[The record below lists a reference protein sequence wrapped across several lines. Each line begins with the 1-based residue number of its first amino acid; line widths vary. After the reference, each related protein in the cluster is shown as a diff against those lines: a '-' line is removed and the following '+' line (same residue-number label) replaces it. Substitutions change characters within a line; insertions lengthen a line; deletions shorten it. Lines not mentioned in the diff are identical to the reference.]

1 MLSTVTYR
9 KKEME
14 VLVNVSKT
22 KVMVFIGGERV
33 EQINEFV
40 YLV

>member
-22 KVMVFIGGERV
+22 KVMVIMFSLV
-33 EQINEFV
+33 EKEWNK
-40 YLV
+40 